1 MKPETQR
8 WLEYAEQDEASVGIL
23 LQTHLYNPCL
33 YHAQQAIEKYL
44 KAVMSEREIRI
55 QRIHSIRGLVNIFTE
70 HAVDVDMHD
79 DEIDLIDSIYMPA
92 RYPVGSVLP
101 LFEPNQTIC
110 EQCLQIVQRIRTWAE
125 STLNDTG
132 TERSPE
138 QPEEPSE
145 ATPEQLSNGDE
156 QAENTKTVTTFAEP
170 SGKG

>member
-8 WLEYAEQDEASVGIL
+8 WREYAEQDEASAGIL
-23 LQTHLYNPCL
+23 LHSYLYNPCL

-44 KAVMSEREIRI
+44 KAVMSEHEIRI
-55 QRIHSIRGLVNIFTE
+55 QRIHSIRGLVNTLTE
-70 HAVDVDMHD
+70 HAVEVDIHD

-125 STLNDTG
+125 NDLIDG
-132 TERSPE
+132 ETERLPE
-138 QPEEPSE
+138 QAEEPSE
-145 ATPEQLSNGDE
+145 ATPEQSDHEDE
-156 QAENTKTVTTFAEP
+156 QQ
-170 SGKG
+170 